1 LSSAVPARPPFPQ
14 GASAALATR
23 HGKERALERPFLH
36 ALGLPLV
43 LAEVDTDALGTF
55 DGERP
60 RPAPARDTCRLKAEQ
75 GMAATGL
82 TRGLASE
89 GSFGPH
95 PRLPLLPVGEEWLVF
110 LDREQDLVVE
120 EHLLAP
126 RTNFSHLRLAP
137 GADPSAWLLRIGHPR
152 HGVLVRPSLPTD
164 GPAIWRDLDHPD
176 DLHQAIQRAAA
187 ASADGQAL
195 LETDMRAHRNP
206 TRMASIRR
214 LGFRLVRRLA
224 RRCPSCGSPGFGER
238 ETLPG
243 LPCAWCGTAT
253 ELVLWEELA
262 CTCCGHRERH
272 PRRDGR
278 LRADPGHCP
287 LCNP

>member
-1 LSSAVPARPPFPQ
+1 M
-14 GASAALATR
+14 ALATR
-23 HGKERALERPFLH
+23 HGKERALGRPFRH

-43 LAEVDTDALGTF
+43 LADIDTDALGTF
-55 DGERP
+55 DGDRP
-60 RPAPARDTCRLKAEQ
+60 RPAPPRDTCRLKAER

-82 TRGLASE
+82 ARGLASE

-95 PRLPLLPVGEEWLVF
+95 PQLPLLPVGEEWLVF
-110 LDREQDLVVE
+110 LDREQGLVVE
-120 EHLLAP
+120 ERMLAP
-126 RTNFSHLRLAP
+126 RTNFSHLRLAAD
-137 GADPSAWLLRIGHPR
+137 ADPSSWLRRIGHPS
-152 HGVLVRPSLPTD
+152 HGVLVRPSQPLD
-164 GPAIWRDLDHPD
+164 GPALWRDLDHPD
-176 DLHQAIQRAAA
+176 DLRQAILRAAA

-224 RRCPSCGSPGFGER
+224 RRCPACRTPGFGEL

-243 LPCAWCGTAT
+243 LPCSWCGTPT
-253 ELVLWEELA
+253 GLVLWEVVG
-262 CTCCGHRERH
+262 CTTCGHRERH

-278 LRADPGHCP
+278 LQADPGQCP